1 MLGTRTNIPLDPSK
15 AIAFIANLS
24 HIVLVR
30 IARMESKVVML
41 LLFSLLCQQVKSS
54 SSEDGLQI
62 EEELRRLNKAAV
74 KTIQTEYGDTYDCV
88 DFYKQPAFDHP
99 LLKNHSFHFDMR
111 PSFRPKRR
119 TNLEGSA
126 ANGIKSASIM
136 RLDCPL
142 GTVPIR
148 RTSKEELIAA
158 RTQAKVH
165 DPNADP
171 NTDPNTE
178 EAHGLRLA
186 IVRTKFGSGKKYNGG
201 GMVSSVEMPWAKGS
215 QYSGGQIKIQSG
227 PDFIQAGW
235 MVNPS
240 LYSHYQTHLFLFT
253 KVNLG
258 IAQFAFNTCFNAQ
271 CPGFVLVRSDHPMDA
286 VLHNISK
293 APGPVYTYNYF
304 IYRDPTSGL
313 WWLELGEDYTAVGFW
328 PRVIFS
334 GGGLCD
340 LATYV
345 EWGGQVYSPP
355 DIPSPHMGRST
366 MPLPNIMYDA
376 SCQDMTTINENHDT
390 EAAGGTGV

>member
-1 MLGTRTNIPLDPSK
+1 
-15 AIAFIANLS
+15 
-24 HIVLVR
+24 
-30 IARMESKVVML
+30 
-41 LLFSLLCQQVKSS
+41 KSS
-54 SSEDGLQI
+54 SSEEDLQI
-62 EEELRRLNKAAV
+62 EEELRRLNKPAV

-171 NTDPNTE
+171 NTE
-178 EAHGLRLA
+178 EAHGLHLA

-240 LYSHYQTHLFLFT
+240 LYSHYQTHLFVFT
-253 KVNLG
+253 KT
-258 IAQFAFNTCFNAQ
+258 AQSSCFNAQ

-286 VLHNISK
+286 ILNNISK

-334 GGGLCD
+334 GGGLRD
-340 LATYV
+340 LANYV

-355 DIPSPHMGRST
+355 DIPSPPMGRST
-366 MPLPNIMYDA
+366 MPLPNILYDA

-390 EAAGGTGV
+390 EAAGGTGVYADQEKYYQVKDMGHKKAPLHRAMTYGGPGGATGWAQQGPITQDFSLSFDHQ